1 MRRTVVHGTYLV
13 ENVTFET
20 WKLRMSSCVD
30 WTVHVKDF
38 LCYPSSLPSSSLSSS
53 SSPSMSSLPSPSPP
67 SSSPPSSSLAPLSH
81 HGRHSSCCCLCHHH
95 RNHHHSISAGG
106 WDKTLS
112 MVHAK
117 VSNLSIH
124 QNHRGSLVK
133 SRLPGLLSRV
143 LMKHCLNECFG
154 GAQEGSHCSFRHP
167 S

>member
-1 MRRTVVHGTYLV
+1 MGRPVVRGTYLV
-13 ENVTFET
+13 ENVTSET

-53 SSPSMSSLPSPSPP
+53 SSPSMSSSLPSL
-67 SSSPPSSSLAPLSH
+67 SPPSSSLAPLSRH
-81 HGRHSSCCCLCHHH
+81 CRHSSCCHCRHH
-95 RNHHHSISAGG
+95 RNHHPISAGG

-133 SRLPGLLSRV
+133 SLLSRV

-154 GAQEGSHCSFRHP
+154 EAREGSHCSFRHP